1 MPYAILRTKK
11 LKSMAG
17 VFGSGRH
24 TFREIPTPNSNGAP
38 NLHLSGATSAG
49 ELADR
54 VRAMLPERRRKDAVL
69 CIEYLI
75 TASPEA
81 FTRHGGH
88 LDDSGRQP
96 GQSIGYFERA
106 MAWLKARH
114 GGQNIV
120 CAISHLDE
128 QTPHLVAYVVPMT
141 RDGRLSAREFLG
153 GSAKLRKMQT
163 DFHRQCGQQFGLS
176 RGVEGSKATH
186 QSVSRYY
193 QALESAAAA
202 PTLTRADCAAAAAG
216 VSTANFLAVKAATE
230 AASTMRAQEQAN
242 SRAIES
248 RRAALERREA
258 DLLRQRRALDDLDAR
273 LEAQAGQLGEFDCEL
288 AKAQDAAE
296 KAHHEA
302 GQAREEAEKER
313 TRANRLANKLKALCR
328 RLGLG
333 LGEMMP

>member
-88 LDDSGRQP
+88 LDDEGREA
-96 GQSIGYFERA
+96 GAGIGYFERA

-120 CAISHLDE
+120 CAINHLDE

-141 RDGRLSAREFLG
+141 RDGRLSARDFLG

-163 DFHRQCGQQFGLS
+163 DFHRQCGQQLGLS

-186 QSVSRYY
+186 QRVSRYY
-193 QALESAAAA
+193 ESLETAAAT

-216 VSTANFLAVKAATE
+216 VSTANFLAVKAAAE
-230 AASTMRAQEQAN
+230 AASAMRAQEQKR
-242 SRAIES
+242 SRAMES
-248 RRAALERREA
+248 RRAALASKEA
-258 DLLRQRRALDDLDAR
+258 ELLRQRRELDELEAR
-273 LEAQAGQLGEFDCEL
+273 LESQGALLGEFDREL
-288 AKAQDAAE
+288 AKAQDAA
-296 KAHHEA
+296 ARYQREA
-302 GQAREEAEKER
+302 GQARAEADKQR
-313 TRANRLANKLKALCR
+313 SRADRLLEKLKALCR

-333 LGEMMP
+333 LDAVAP